1 MNFKNMKKFKT
12 FLIASTIAL
21 SSNLAAAEPVK
32 YSIEPSHAFVVW
44 SANHFGFSN
53 QMGKF
58 SEISGEINFDAKKI
72 ENSSVDVT
80 INLNSLVTGSTKF
93 DDHLKS
99 ADFLDVKKFPT
110 AKFVSKKI
118 TGIGKDKAKVEGDL
132 TLHGVTKPVVLDV
145 KINKVG
151 VSMITQKETVG
162 FSATAT
168 IKRSQFGINY
178 AVPNVSDDVKLMIE
192 VEANK

>member
-1 MNFKNMKKFKT
+1 MKKFKT
-12 FLIASTIAL
+12 LLIASIIAL
-21 SSNLAAAEPVK
+21 SANSAAAAPEK
-32 YSIEPSHAFVVW
+32 YSIESNHAFVMW

-58 SEISGEINFDAKKI
+58 SDVTGTVNFDAKKL
-72 ENSSVDVT
+72 EDSSVDVT
-80 INLNSLVTGSTKF
+80 IGIASLSTGLQKF

-110 AKFVSKKI
+110 AKFVSTKI
-118 TGIGKDKAKVEGDL
+118 TAQGKNKAKVDGNL
-132 TLHGVTKPVVLDV
+132 TLHGVTKPVTLEVQ
-145 KINKVG
+145 INKVG
-151 VSMITQKETVG
+151 TSMITQRETVG
-162 FSATAT
+162 FSATTT